1 MGSLVSKM
9 LFSFENSCWCLI
21 WYLRTTTYFFFGGAK
36 GEKLRYDVSLYFA
49 EVFGYALTWPRV
61 SLSLSGSHFGGI
73 R

>member
-1 MGSLVSKM
+1 MLVSH
-9 LFSFENSCWCLI
+9 LVFENNI
-21 WYLRTTTYFFFGGAK
+21 FFFFGGDK

-61 SLSLSGSHFGGI
+61 SLSLSDSHFGGI